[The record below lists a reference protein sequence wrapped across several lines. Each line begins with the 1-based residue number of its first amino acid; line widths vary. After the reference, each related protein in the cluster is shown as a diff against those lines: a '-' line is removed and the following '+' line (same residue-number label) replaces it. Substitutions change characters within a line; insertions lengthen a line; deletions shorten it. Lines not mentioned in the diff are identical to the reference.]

1 MISMRM
7 SNKDNTEH
15 KVKTRKKSNKRLK
28 NPVMILA
35 IVLSSV
41 ALIMSAIVATSYIH
55 VQSAELNIASVVIPK
70 FAGGNEKKLVPD
82 KNSTEVEQ
90 QVNESELSE
99 TDIHVVDNNISE
111 SAQEQQSKPEPP
123 VSTVQP
129 PAQPKA
135 STPKVAYLTFDDGPS
150 KYMDEIV
157 AILNEYGIHGT
168 FFVIGNQVKG
178 NESSIKSASEQGN
191 YIGLHSMT
199 HDKKILYKSG
209 SSLKFIKEFNKVQS
223 MVEEITG
230 NTPWLI
236 RAPYGSKPQINKEF
250 RNDIVKAGY
259 KMWDWTVDSKDWK
272 HTDRPDKVIQ
282 EIKRQV
288 HREVEVILLHEKKQ
302 TVEALPQIIEY
313 LTNKGYAF
321 AVYKPE
327 QHFSVNFAND
337 SRL

>member
-1 MISMRM
+1 
-7 SNKDNTEH
+7 
-15 KVKTRKKSNKRLK
+15 
-28 NPVMILA
+28 MILA
-35 IVLSSV
+35 LVLSSV
-41 ALIMSAIVATSYIH
+41 AIIMSAIVATSYIK
-55 VQSAELNIASVVIPK
+55 VQSVNLNIASVVIPK
-70 FAGGNEKKLVPD
+70 FAGGNEKKLVPH
-82 KNSTEVEQ
+82 KNSTDAQ
-90 QVNESELSE
+90 QRLDEFEATEADFNSV
-99 TDIHVVDNNISE
+99 TIDISDND
-111 SAQEQQSKPEPP
+111 QGQQSNIETP

-129 PAQPKA
+129 STQPKA
-135 STPKVAYLTFDDGPS
+135 SSPKVAYLTFDDGPS

-157 AILNEYGIHGT
+157 DILNEYGIHGT
-168 FFVIGNQVKG
+168 FFVIGNQIEG
-178 NESSIKSASEQGN
+178 NESSIKSASEQGH

-209 SSLKFIKEFNKVQS
+209 SSLKFLKEFNKVQS

-230 NTPWLI
+230 SNPWLI
-236 RAPYGSKPQINKEF
+236 RAPYGSKPQIDKEF

-272 HTDRPDKVIQ
+272 FPDRPDKVLQ

-302 TVEALPQIIEY
+302 TVEALPQIIEF

-321 AVYKPE
+321 AVYKPD